1 MNHDDE
7 PVAGDR
13 KGSGGI
19 SAVGSDPGSLELARC
34 RQEIERWEWFFEN
47 SVDILCL
54 CGFDGR
60 FRRVNRAFERALGHS
75 REQLLAQPFWD
86 LIHPDDVERSRHEI
100 RSLASGID
108 TINFENRLRHADG
121 SWRWLSWNCPGA
133 RKGDD
138 SVHALGRDIT
148 SDKRSAQEI
157 LYLAQHDPLTG
168 LGNRA
173 LFEQSLALAMAR
185 VERAASREMALML
198 LDLDGFKSINDTH
211 GHGAGDHVLKVV
223 AQRLRDQLRRIDI
236 ACRLGGDEFALIV
249 EGFAPIQLERIAN
262 KVLALVG
269 EEVSWSEE
277 PLQVS
282 GSLGYV
288 TFPEPAR
295 NGGDLLSLADAA
307 MYAAKQA
314 GKNRYMRYDPSHT
327 LLPAWAISPPRGE
340 A

>member
-1 MNHDDE
+1 MKNSKEATGADGAADE
-7 PVAGDR
+7 LV
-13 KGSGGI
+13 
-19 SAVGSDPGSLELARC
+19 RC
-34 RQEIERWEWFFEN
+34 RQDVERWEWFFEN
-47 SVDILCL
+47 SVDILCI
-54 CGFDGR
+54 CGFDGN
-60 FRRVNRAFERALGHS
+60 FRRVNKAFERALGHS
-75 REQLLAQPFWD
+75 REPLLAHPFWD
-86 LIHPDDVERSRHEI
+86 LIHPDDVERTRHEI
-100 RSLASGID
+100 VCVASGID
-108 TINFENRLRHADG
+108 TVNFENRIRHADG
-121 SWRWLSWNCPGA
+121 SWRWMSWNCPGS
-133 RKGDD
+133 RQGDD
-138 SVHALGRDIT
+138 CFHVLGRDIT

-173 LFEQSLALAMAR
+173 LFEQSLGMAMAR
-185 VERAASREMALML
+185 VERAASREVALML

-223 AQRLRDQLRRIDI
+223 AQRLRNQLRRIDV

-262 KVLALVG
+262 KVLKLVG
-269 EEVSWSEE
+269 EDVDWSEE

-295 NGGDLLSLADAA
+295 NVGDMLSLADAA

-314 GKNRYMRYDPSHT
+314 GKNRWMRYDPTHT
-327 LLPAWAISPPRGE
+327 LLPAWALNPTRGE